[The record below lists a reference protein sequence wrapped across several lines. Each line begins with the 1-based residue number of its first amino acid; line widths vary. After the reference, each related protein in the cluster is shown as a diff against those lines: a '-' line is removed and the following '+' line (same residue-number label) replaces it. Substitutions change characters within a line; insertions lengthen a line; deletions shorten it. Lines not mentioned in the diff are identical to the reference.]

1 MGVTNCPLI
10 NSQYPER
17 YSNIKMYTKNPLLK
31 TIYLLSIIM
40 SCQSRFI
47 NDRNMDSNDQ
57 ILFNVNDSAENRM
70 EAVNSY
76 LQMNSIDPAM
86 SMMLSMLA
94 SQQSTTSS
102 SARSSMNSSEML
114 FELRNIVK
122 SKIAQHM
129 LSRSKR
135 V

>member
-1 MGVTNCPLI
+1 
-10 NSQYPER
+10 
-17 YSNIKMYTKNPLLK
+17 
-31 TIYLLSIIM
+31 M

-47 NDRNMDSNDQ
+47 NDRNMDTNDQ

-122 SKIAQHM
+122 RKIAQQM
-129 LSRSKR
+129 LSRSQR
-135 V
+135 VPERNQ

>member
-1 MGVTNCPLI
+1 
-10 NSQYPER
+10 
-17 YSNIKMYTKNPLLK
+17 
-31 TIYLLSIIM
+31 
-40 SCQSRFI
+40 
-47 NDRNMDSNDQ
+47 MDSNDQ

-122 SKIAQHM
+122 RKIAQQM
-129 LSRSKR
+129 LSRSQR
-135 V
+135 VPERNQ